1 MACLWLRGLP
11 SQPLPCKGLLG
22 SGLITW
28 PGPECIPYV
37 CVGLEAQCPRE
48 IFPPVL
54 AKGHLKV
61 STFTLLA
68 RILQGKSPSCLADPT
83 PRVTVGPNYSY

>member
-1 MACLWLRGLP
+1 M
-11 SQPLPCKGLLG
+11 
-22 SGLITW
+22 
-28 PGPECIPYV
+28 

-54 AKGHLKV
+54 VKGYLED

-68 RILQGKSPSCLADPT
+68 RILQGKSPSCLAYPI
-83 PRVTVGPNYSY
+83 PRATVGSNYSY